1 MEEIKESVEKKRG
14 IEYIGLTD
22 NQLLV
27 KANIEKV
34 SQAFCQVRQAIDV
47 KHNVYGREVKLTDL
61 CFIIYQFRKHSWTH
75 IRIEMMA

>member
-61 CFIIYQFRKHSWTH
+61 WTH